1 MYNVPKS
8 TLHDRISGRVGFG
21 CRSGP
26 QSYLSDTE
34 EDELVRFIE
43 GCNTIGYSR
52 TKRQIME
59 LVQLVMSDKG
69 RNVKVTEGWW
79 SSFRRRHPQLVLRTA
94 EPVSRIR
101 HVGTTPEILNN
112 YFDLLEE
119 TFTEYD
125 LHTQPAS
132 IFNMD
137 ETGMPLN
144 PVCPKVVSHGY
155 SYWRQVTNHCCVM
168 L

>member
-1 MYNVPKS
+1 V
-8 TLHDRISGRVGFG
+8 
-21 CRSGP
+21 
-26 QSYLSDTE
+26 SDT

-52 TKRQIME
+52 TKQIME

-112 YFDLLEE
+112 YFDLLEDFILSQLLYL
-119 TFTEYD
+119 TWMK
-125 LHTQPAS
+125 Q
-132 IFNMD
+132 
-137 ETGMPLN
+137 
-144 PVCPKVVSHGY
+144 VCRSTLFVQK
-155 SYWRQVTNHCCVM
+155 
-168 L
+168 